1 MTVVSEVVA
10 VLSYQVDETGIRRY
24 RQGFK
29 DAMSKMAADSAGAI
43 QAMRDVA
50 SSMTG
55 AQAGLNDLIQL
66 QKKAAGATGIL
77 AKGVANLRGALGSL
91 VGFGSVRQLLGDID
105 AWVQVEDAMRR
116 ARNSTQEYTE
126 ADRELAKMS
135 RTTRTAYA
143 DNADTFMRMQR
154 SMAGRGK
161 SRQDTLDVTQLVALG
176 AVLSGSK
183 GGDRG
188 AIMGSML
195 KAIEQGGFGAEQ
207 LGALPQRLQD
217 AMAKGMGTT
226 LQGLTAQAQG
236 GMISTDRA
244 LPALQSQLP
253 ALQAE
258 AGAKPASLA
267 GSVTVL
273 NDAWQRFFG
282 TMTGGRSTLQIVTG
296 AVELLA
302 DNLGFVIRM
311 LALAGASFGLVMLN
325 QWLAAASRQSGGLL
339 RALRDATG
347 AALGLNTAMSAGS
360 GSAGAAQTFS
370 GLSRSLGPMLRMAA
384 VLTTIYLIGEDISNW
399 LNGSESV
406 LGSMVGG
413 VENWQDEIAAVSTIL
428 TFVKD
433 LLGGAGL
440 AVGEWA
446 KQLAMVSAVAYGLWR
461 ILSPIGPLFMY
472 LARTAV
478 PMLWRAVTM
487 NPLGRILMLFAM
499 LALAVWQIYENWD
512 VISAAI
518 VALWNA
524 VTGYLKA
531 AWDSVT
537 LYLLAAWDTVTAYI
551 SLAWDTLMGL
561 AQSYFLAPLM
571 AWFSA
576 LWAFW
581 SGLVNAVV
589 AAFTGDWDAAIAHLV
604 GAFTGLWTFFA
615 NIGSGILN
623 VIRAIGDAIQTWVM
637 DKFKSAVSWFKSLLP
652 GQMLSDEQK
661 GAMTDSA
668 RALAAQPQV
677 QAFASGNAV
686 PGVPPGSALR
696 GGFGKMNQAV
706 NVQNSFTVN
715 ATGLDPVAVGS
726 EVRKAGEGFN
736 FDSREIITRS
746 LSVPRSVEAS
756 S

>member
-10 VLSYQVDETGIRRY
+10 VLSYQVDDTGIRRY

-50 SSMTG
+50 SGMAGVQTG
-55 AQAGLNDLIQL
+55 LTDLIEL
-66 QKKAAGATGIL
+66 QRKAAGPTGFL
-77 AKGVANLRGALGSL
+77 AKAVANLRGALTSL
-91 VGFGSVRQLLGDID
+91 VGVGSVRQILGDID

-116 ARNSTQEYTE
+116 ATSSTQEYTE
-126 ADRELAKMS
+126 ADRELAKTS

-154 SMAGRGK
+154 SMAGQGK
-161 SRQDTLDVTQLVALG
+161 SAQDALDVTQLVALG
-176 AVLSGSK
+176 ASLSGDK
-183 GGDRG
+183 GADRG
-188 AIMGSML
+188 AIVASML

-207 LGALPQRLQD
+207 FAALPKRLQD

-226 LQGLTAQAQG
+226 LQGLAAQAQG
-236 GMISTDRA
+236 GMISTGAA

-282 TMTGGRSTLQIVTG
+282 TMIGGRTVLQIVTG

-325 QWLAAASRQSGGLL
+325 QWLAAATRQSGGLL
-339 RALRDATG
+339 KALRDSAR
-347 AALGLNTAMSAGS
+347 AALGLNTAMSTGS
-360 GSAGAAQTFS
+360 GSTGTAQAFS
-370 GLSRSLGPMLRMAA
+370 GLGRSLGPMLRMAA

-399 LNGSESV
+399 LNGSDSV
-406 LGSMVGG
+406 LGSVVGG
-413 VENWQDEIAAVSTIL
+413 VENWQGEIETVSTVL

-433 LLGGAGL
+433 LLGGAGM
-440 AVGEWA
+440 AVGEWT
-446 KQLAMVSAVAYGLWR
+446 KKLAMTSAVLYGMWR
-461 ILSPIGPLFMY
+461 ILSPIGSLFMF

-478 PMLWRAVTM
+478 PMLWRAVAM
-487 NPLGRILMLFAM
+487 HPIGRIITLIVM

-518 VALWNA
+518 VAVWNS

-537 LYLLAAWDTVTAYI
+537 SYLLAAWDTVTAYI
-551 SLAWDTLMGL
+551 SLAWNTLMGL
-561 AQSYFLAPLM
+561 AQSYFLDPLM

-668 RALAAQPQV
+668 KALAAQPQV
-677 QAFASGNAV
+677 QAFAAGSAL
-686 PGVPPGSALR
+686 PGVPPGTALR
-696 GGFGKMNQAV
+696 GGFGKVNQAV

-715 ATGLDPVAVGS
+715 ANGVDAAGIGL
-726 EVRKAGEGFN
+726 EVRKAGDAVSIQSV
-736 FDSREIITRS
+736 DSIARS
-746 LSVPRSVEAS
+746 LAS
-756 S
+756 SRGVEVGS